1 MMGGMPS
8 ARSAS
13 SLAPVPAGLVAA
25 LERAVPGGVR
35 TRAIDRLAYAHDA
48 SHVLLMP
55 QAVLVPGDVTE
66 VAAAFHAATAT
77 GVPLTFRSGGTSL
90 SGQAGTDGVLVDTR
104 RAFREVEVLDGGARV
119 RVRPGATLRSVNA
132 RLARYGR
139 RLGPDPASEAA
150 CTLGGVIA
158 NNSSGMTCGTERNAA
173 HTLESATI
181 VLASG
186 TLIDTGS
193 AGADAALLGR
203 EPALHA
209 GLAAIRDELRADPAM
224 VAEVRRQFS
233 LKNTM
238 GYSLDAFLDETEP
251 VRILGRLMVGSE
263 GTLGFVAQAVL
274 RTVPIAPHAATGLL
288 VLPDL
293 ATAVAALPSLIG
305 AGAAAIELLDA
316 ASLRVAQGDAR
327 AAASLRALR
336 VGAQAAL
343 LVEWQEPDSETLR
356 ARMADAIPVLH
367 GLGAVDEGALT
378 SDPAARAAIWSIR
391 KGLYAAVAGARA
403 AGTTALLEDIA
414 VPVPELVDTCAALT
428 ELFARHDYADA
439 VTFGHAR
446 DGNLH
451 FMLTERFTP
460 GEVPVR
466 HAAFMDEL
474 VGLVLGHGGTLKAE
488 HGTGRVMAPFVA
500 RQYGERLYGL
510 MVQVKRLL
518 DPAGILSPGVV
529 IGEDA
534 AAHLRDLKVAPAVEA
549 EVDRCVECGYC
560 EPVCPSRDLTTTPRQ
575 RIVLRRERAR
585 ALAAGDLALVREL
598 DAAAGYDV
606 VDTCA
611 ADGLCATACPV
622 GIDTGEL
629 VKHLRSADG
638 DPATRAGWK
647 MAAAHWRGATRA
659 VGAAL
664 TVAGSVPSALPVA
677 VTAVARRFIG
687 SDTVPAWTPDL
698 PRGGLPRR
706 GSGPVDAPDALYL
719 PACTGAMFAPPP
731 GSSGVAEALAVLA
744 GRAGRTLLV
753 PDAIAGLCCATPW
766 TSKGLDPAPMDAR
779 VVAAVEAAR
788 AGRELVVVSDGASC
802 TEGFRKLFERQGVGC
817 RTVDAVA
824 WAAEA
829 LLPRLTVTR
838 RIGSLALHPTCSST
852 RMGLD
857 AALLAV
863 AGAIAEQVVVPD
875 GWGCCGFAGDRG
887 MLHPELTAAAT
898 AAEARSVREG
908 AFDAWASV
916 NRPCEIALSRATG
929 RPYRHL
935 LELLADVTA

>member
-1 MMGGMPS
+1 
-8 ARSAS
+8 
-13 SLAPVPAGLVAA
+13 
-25 LERAVPGGVR
+25 
-35 TRAIDRLAYAHDA
+35 
-48 SHVLLMP
+48 
-55 QAVLVPGDVTE
+55 
-66 VAAAFHAATAT
+66 
-77 GVPLTFRSGGTSL
+77 
-90 SGQAGTDGVLVDTR
+90 VLVDTR
-104 RAFREVEVLDGGARV
+104 RAFREIEVLDGGARV
-119 RVRPGATLRSVNA
+119 RVQPGVTLRAVNA

-158 NNSSGMTCGTERNAA
+158 NNSSGMTCGTERNTAR
-173 HTLESATI
+173 TLDSAEI
-181 VLASG
+181 VLVSG
-186 TLIDTGS
+186 TVIDTGA
-193 AGADAALLGR
+193 AGADAALLAR

-209 GLAAIRDELRADPAM
+209 GLVVIRDELRGDPAL

-251 VRILGRLMVGSE
+251 ARILARLMVGSE
-263 GTLGFVAQAVL
+263 GTLGFVARAVL

-305 AGAAAIELLDA
+305 AEAAAIELLDA
-316 ASLRVAQGDAR
+316 ASLRVAQADAR
-327 AAASLRALR
+327 AAASLRALT
-336 VGAQAAL
+336 VGGHAAL
-343 LVEWQEPDSETLR
+343 LVEWQEPDAETLR
-356 ARMADAIPVLH
+356 SRVADATPVLRN
-367 GLGAVDEGALT
+367 LGAGDDGALT
-378 SDPAARAAIWSIR
+378 SDPAARAALWSIR

-414 VPVPELVDTCAALT
+414 VPVPALVETCGALT
-428 ELFARHDYADA
+428 ELFARHVYRDA
-439 VTFGHAR
+439 VIFGHAR

-460 GEVPVR
+460 GEVPQR
-466 HAAFMDEL
+466 HAAFMDEM
-474 VGLVLGHGGTLKAE
+474 VDLVLGHGGTLKAE

-500 RQYGERLYGL
+500 RQYGDALYGL
-510 MVQVKRLL
+510 MVRVKRLL

-534 AAHLRDLKVAPAVEA
+534 AAHLHDLKVAPAVEA

-585 ALAAGDLALVREL
+585 AEAAGDLALVREL
-598 DAAAGYDV
+598 DEAAAYDV
-606 VDTCA
+606 VQTCA
-611 ADGLCATACPV
+611 ADGMCATACPV

-629 VKHLRSADG
+629 VKHLRAADQVG
-638 DPATRAGWK
+638 VTRAGWGV
-647 MAAAHWRGATRA
+647 AAAHWNGATRA

-664 TVAGSVPSALPVA
+664 SVAGSVPPALPVA
-677 VTAVARRFIG
+677 ATALARRVIG
-687 SDTVPAWTPDL
+687 SDMVPAWTPDL
-698 PRGGLPRR
+698 PKGGRPRR

-719 PACTGAMFAPPP
+719 PACPGSMFAPAP
-731 GSSGVAEALAVLA
+731 GSAGVAEALSVLARRA
-744 GRAGRTLLV
+744 GRALLV
-753 PDAIAGLCCATPW
+753 PDAIGGLCCATPW
-766 TSKGLDPAPMDAR
+766 TSKGQDPTSMDTR
-779 VVAAVEAAR
+779 VVAAVEAAQ
-788 AGRELVVVSDGASC
+788 AGRELIVISDGASC
-802 TEGFRKLFERQGVGC
+802 TEGFRRLFERHGVEW
-817 RTVDAVA
+817 RAMDAVA
-824 WAAEA
+824 WAADA
-829 LLPRLTVTR
+829 LLARLIVTR

-857 AALLAV
+857 AALLTV
-863 AGAIAEQVVVPD
+863 AGAIAERVVVPD

-898 AAEARSVREG
+898 AAEARAVQEG

-929 RPYRHL
+929 KPYRHL
-935 LELLADVTA
+935 LELLADATA

>member
-1 MMGGMPS
+1 
-8 ARSAS
+8 
-13 SLAPVPAGLVAA
+13 VPA
-25 LERAVPGGVR
+25 
-35 TRAIDRLAYAHDA
+35 
-48 SHVLLMP
+48 
-55 QAVLVPGDVTE
+55 
-66 VAAAFHAATAT
+66 
-77 GVPLTFRSGGTSL
+77 
-90 SGQAGTDGVLVDTR
+90 
-104 RAFREVEVLDGGARV
+104 
-119 RVRPGATLRSVNA
+119 
-132 RLARYGR
+132 
-139 RLGPDPASEAA
+139 
-150 CTLGGVIA
+150 
-158 NNSSGMTCGTERNAA
+158 
-173 HTLESATI
+173 
-181 VLASG
+181 
-186 TLIDTGS
+186 
-193 AGADAALLGR
+193 
-203 EPALHA
+203 
-209 GLAAIRDELRADPAM
+209 
-224 VAEVRRQFS
+224 
-233 LKNTM
+233 
-238 GYSLDAFLDETEP
+238 
-251 VRILGRLMVGSE
+251 
-263 GTLGFVAQAVL
+263 
-274 RTVPIAPHAATGLL
+274 
-288 VLPDL
+288 
-293 ATAVAALPSLIG
+293 
-305 AGAAAIELLDA
+305 
-316 ASLRVAQGDAR
+316 
-327 AAASLRALR
+327 
-336 VGAQAAL
+336 
-343 LVEWQEPDSETLR
+343 
-356 ARMADAIPVLH
+356 
-367 GLGAVDEGALT
+367 
-378 SDPAARAAIWSIR
+378 
-391 KGLYAAVAGARA
+391 
-403 AGTTALLEDIA
+403 
-414 VPVPELVDTCAALT
+414 LVDTCAALT

-474 VGLVLGHGGTLKAE
+474 VDLVLGHGGTLKAE

-500 RQYGERLYGL
+500 RQYGDALYGL
-510 MVQVKRLL
+510 MVRVKRLL

-629 VKHLRSADG
+629 VKHLRAAEADR
-638 DPATRAGWK
+638 ATRAGWRV
-647 MAAAHWRGATRA
+647 AAAHWGGATRA

-677 VTAVARRFIG
+677 AAAVARRVIG
-687 SDTVPAWTPDL
+687 TETVPAWTPDL
-698 PRGGLPRR
+698 PRGGRPRR

-719 PACTGAMFAPPP
+719 PACTGTMFAPSS
-731 GSSGVAEALAVLA
+731 GSGGVAEALAALA
-744 GRAGRTLLV
+744 HRAGRTLLV

-788 AGRELVVVSDGASC
+788 AGRELVIVSDGASC
-802 TEGFRKLFERQGVGC
+802 TEGFRKLFERAGVAW

-829 LLPRLTVTR
+829 LLPRLAVTR

-857 AALLAV
+857 AALLTV
-863 AGAIAEQVVVPD
+863 ASAIAERVVVPD

-898 AAEARSVREG
+898 AAEARSVGEG
-908 AFDAWASV
+908 SFDAWASV

-929 RPYRHL
+929 RPYRHV
-935 LELLADVTA
+935 LELLADATA